1 MKLLIIGVGDCGCR
15 LASEFAQ
22 LSKTAKAK
30 RHVNIVTRAYALNN
44 DQASLAAL
52 TKAGPERLQPVFIRG
67 SLGRE
72 EKSAEAGAE
81 LMRQE
86 SDRVMAAM
94 RPGGFIERDAFLF
107 VAGAAGSLGSG
118 GVPVIAQQ
126 LKERYAD
133 KPVYALIVL
142 PFDSEAAEPQCVH
155 NTAVC
160 LKSIDNVAD
169 AVILVDNGG
178 LRAAGDITPIEDMDS
193 VNKEIVFPFYDLLCA
208 GEVDSS
214 RYVGAKV
221 LDAGDIVQTLAGWTA
236 IGVGKTQFSTSIFPW
251 KRIRGFRE
259 KGSETL
265 RAMEAMNSALT
276 QLSIDCKL
284 EDAGK
289 ALYLLSVPGKQA
301 NIDMVKDLGNRLRE
315 LAYNAE
321 IRGGNFYGAKGF
333 AQVTVVASELIYVE
347 RIKNYYDRAAGLART
362 PKTKRKARRD
372 EGPEEK
378 ID

>member
-15 LASEFAQ
+15 LATEFAW
-22 LSKTAKAK
+22 LNKTAKAK
-30 RHVNIVTRAYALNN
+30 RRVSIVTRAYALNN

-52 TKAGPERLQPVFIRG
+52 TQTGLEWLQPVFIRG
-67 SLGRE
+67 SLEGGK
-72 EKSAEAGAE
+72 KSAEAGAE
-81 LMRQE
+81 LMRHE

-94 RPGGFIERDAFLF
+94 RLGGFFEADAFLF

-118 GVPVIAQQ
+118 GVPVIAQ
-126 LKERYAD
+126 LLRERYVD
-133 KPVYALIVL
+133 KPIYALIVF

-178 LRAAGDITPIEDMDS
+178 LRAAGDITPIEDMGS

-208 GEVDSS
+208 GEVSS
-214 RYVGAKV
+214 SKYVGAKV
-221 LDAGDIVQTLAGWTA
+221 LDAGDIVQTLTGWTA
-236 IGVGKTQFSTSIFPW
+236 IGVGKTQLSASIFPW
-251 KRIRGFRE
+251 RKIRDFRE

-265 RAMEAMNSALT
+265 SAMEAMNSALA

-289 ALYLLSVPGKQA
+289 ALYLLSVPAKQA

-321 IRGGNFYGAKGF
+321 IRGGNFYGIRGF
-333 AQVTVVASELIYVE
+333 AQVTVVASELIYVG

-362 PKTKRKARRD
+362 PKTKGKARRD
-372 EGPEEK
+372 EGPGEK